1 MKGIKLALMVLIL
14 TMMAMLAVG
23 CKQANQGNTDV
34 NKNPQP
40 SAVTKEVALYFSD
53 KEAESLVAEKR
64 TVQVAADELQQVAKA
79 VVNELIAGP
88 HDTGL
93 SKTIPPEA
101 RLLSVNIKDKTAIV
115 DFSAELKTKHWGGSS
130 GETMTIM
137 SIVNSLTE
145 LPGIEKVQFLIEGQK
160 QETLVG
166 HWDLTNPISR
176 DQKIIK

>member
-1 MKGIKLALMVLIL
+1 MKGTRLVLFVVIL

-23 CKQANQGNTDV
+23 CKPTNQDNADV
-34 NKNPQP
+34 NKNPAP
-40 SAVTKEVALYFSD
+40 AAVTKEVTLYFSD
-53 KEAESLVAEKR
+53 KQAEFLVAEKR
-64 TVQVAADELQQVAKA
+64 TIQVAVDELQQVAKA

-88 HDTGL
+88 RDTSL

-101 RLLSVNIKDKTAIV
+101 RLLSVNIQDKTAVV
-115 DFSAELKTKHWGGSS
+115 DFSTELQTKHWGGSA

-160 QETLVG
+160 QESLVG
-166 HWDLTNPISR
+166 HWDLTNPIPR